1 MPEDSNQLVSEVEQL
16 KAELAAVRNRE
27 RELNA
32 QLATRPSSSL
42 PQEPPVKLEASDN
55 FSLSSPAR
63 SSNVPSPNKSG
74 ASLGLMV
81 CSNSVV
87 PIHSLTYPASRS
99 SYVPS
104 LHSSPCLFRQLPR
117 ALVSPSP
124 PPSYQWPPPLISIPI
139 FPTIMIGR
147 GQAPPPSWILIRIC
161 MPANIQISHQP
172 ADYNSCPKSM
182 LSRLAPL
189 AISTYL
195 STPPLQR
202 TVRSV

>member
-1 MPEDSNQLVSEVEQL
+1 MEQL
-16 KAELAAVRNRE
+16 KAELAAARNRE

-32 QLATRPSSSL
+32 QLATHPSSSL

-63 SSNVPSPNKSG
+63 CSNVPSPNKSG

-81 CSNSVV
+81 CSNSVIT
-87 PIHSLTYPASRS
+87 IHSLIHPASRS

-104 LHSSPCLFRQLPR
+104 LHSSPCLCSQLPR

-124 PPSYQWPPPLISIPI
+124 PPSYQWPLLLISILI
-139 FPTIMIGR
+139 FPTTMIGR
-147 GQAPPPSWILIRIC
+147 DQAPPPSWISIRMI
-161 MPANIQISHQP
+161 MPANFQLSHQP

-182 LSRLAPL
+182 PSKLAPL